1 MIVRVLTSGFCG
13 AAGGALAIALW
24 SIPAGAIPEGHFWTA
39 YIGGLLGGA
48 IGGYFHTRRSQP
60 A

>member
-1 MIVRVLTSGFCG
+1 MIERVLTYGFCG
-13 AAGGALAIALW
+13 AAGGALAVALW
-24 SIPAGAIPEGHFWTA
+24 SIPAGAILEGRFWPT

-48 IGGYFHTRRSQP
+48 IGGYFRTRRSQP